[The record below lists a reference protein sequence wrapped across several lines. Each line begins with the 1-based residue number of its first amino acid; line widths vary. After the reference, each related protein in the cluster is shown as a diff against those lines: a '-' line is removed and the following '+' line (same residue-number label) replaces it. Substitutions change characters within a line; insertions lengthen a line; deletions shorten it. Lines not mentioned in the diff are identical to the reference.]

1 MNNNTKTTTKNQN
14 NTKSRKDSKNILHSA
29 TGIGE
34 NINYISA
41 ETSVIVQGLVLSV
54 TDDTYIQF
62 FVNK

>member
-1 MNNNTKTTTKNQN
+1 MNKNTKTITKNQN